1 MNKYQIWDKKTNIYT
16 PSGKMFTPAQW
27 ISMYEWINMPGAVPV
42 ISTGRI
48 NGKFSGEL
56 NEMKEM
62 YEQQGC
68 TFTEGMS
75 NQEILDAIEAF
86 EDQRAADAKAA
97 AEEAA
102 NTPSA
107 EERLAAAVE
116 FQNLLAME

>member
-1 MNKYQIWDKKTNIYT
+1 MKRYQIWDKKTNIYT
-16 PSGKMFTPAQW
+16 PGGKMFTPAQW

-62 YEQQGC
+62 YENRGC
-68 TFTEGMS
+68 TFTDDMTDE
-75 NQEILDAIEAF
+75 QVLEAMEEF
-86 EDQRAADAKAA
+86 DTAQAEAAKVA

>member
-1 MNKYQIWDKKTNIYT
+1 MNKYQIWDKQSNIYT

-27 ISMYEWINMPGAVPV
+27 ISMYEWINMPGAVAV

-68 TFTEGMS
+68 VFTDGMS

-116 FQNLLAME
+116 FQNLLAM

>member
-1 MNKYQIWDKKTNIYT
+1 MSKKYQIWDKISNIYT
-16 PSGKMFTPAQW
+16 PSGKMFTPNEW
-27 ISMYEWINMPGAVPV
+27 ISIYGWINIPDSIPV

-86 EDQRAADAKAA
+86 EDQRAAEAKAA

-116 FQNLLAME
+116 FQNLLAM